1 MLKVTVLGLGLLS
14 GSLFAQ
20 DNAQVISGSMT
31 KNYHVAISSNDSLHV
46 GTNDLKVDIVQ
57 KAHKLSGMDVNLTLY
72 TPDNKEL
79 HYNHVNSSE
88 YFKTDLSTKGEYR
101 YNIKFS
107 SGSGAVS
114 HNSMGS
120 FSL

>member
-107 SGSGAVS
+107 SGPGAVS